1 MVRTQIYLEEDQHR
15 ILNDLADAQQR
26 TMAALIR
33 EALAEYLVRR
43 SAETD
48 PLLDLFGLG
57 ASGIS
62 DGAVEHD
69 RDIYGDG

>member
-1 MVRTQIYLEEDQHR
+1 MVRTQIYLNESQHR
-15 ILNDLADAQQR
+15 YLYDLADAQQR
-26 TMAALIR
+26 TMASLIR
-33 EALAEYLVRR
+33 EAVAEYLVRR
-43 SAETD
+43 SVEAD
-48 PLLDLFGLG
+48 PLLDLLDLG